1 MGVSRSFT
9 LLIVLFCYIIVY
21 ISLKIIINYFNPNYL
36 IYLNMYSIYYICF
49 IVTLLLALSFNYY
62 INENNINTI
71 IPQAPDLSSSSTPSS
86 STPSS
91 STPSSSTPS
100 SSTPSSSTPSSST
113 PSSSTPSNCRLD
125 NNLVDQVINQL
136 NNDSIPCDEK
146 RKIKNKS
153 LLNTHP
159 DRNPGCPAES
169 TKATQQI
176 NETYELKCENQS

>member
-1 MGVSRSFT
+1 
-9 LLIVLFCYIIVY
+9 
-21 ISLKIIINYFNPNYL
+21 
-36 IYLNMYSIYYICF
+36 MYSIYYICF

-71 IPQAPDLSSSSTPSS
+71 IPQAPDLS
-86 STPSS
+86 
-91 STPSSSTPS
+91 
-100 SSTPSSSTPSSST
+100 SSST